1 MTNRETPRPFSWIAQ
16 RRAASVAVV
25 AALLVYSLAFQ
36 GSRGLYEPDEGRYT
50 AVALQMIRSGDYLVP
65 ALSEGVPH
73 LTKPPLTYWAIAA
86 SVRLLGWNEWGARLP
101 NAIAFAATVL
111 VVYALALRMM
121 PARPWLPALIHATFI
136 FTYGAADVVTTDTLL
151 TLWEALAVLG
161 FVESRC
167 RGQRRFLL
175 LMWGG
180 FGLAFLTKGPPGL
193 LPLAAIIVYVVIAD
207 GLRRVPWPLP
217 HGRRPS
223 VLCGG
228 SCVVRGC
235 RHQPPRPHEILRNER
250 VRMPHHDRHS
260 SSPPRMVRGVRG
272 VRAGAGSGDTAWTV
286 PLFRSAGL
294 SLRALFSRSGIRP
307 AQHDGW
313 DAFLLLWILLP
324 LAVFFLSRSRMLLYV
339 LPLFVPMSL
348 MAAGSVRL
356 DFTRKGRACLVLGWI
371 LVLVSMK
378 YAVAACPSPRDSR
391 EMARAIMSAVHHT
404 PRKIVFVGDR
414 PYWGLSLYLQG
425 EIGRA
430 EIGPDPTGP
439 YRSLSSELLERRSG
453 LVLVCEMPSED
464 AVMNECRR
472 LGFDAR
478 RMGSYREWVFL
489 VTADEAPPGD
499 PAK

>member
-207 GLRRVPWPLP
+207 GLRRVPWLF
-217 HGRRPS
+217 HTGG
-223 VLCGG
+223 VLLFCAVGLAWYG
-228 SCVVRGC
+228 VVAINHPGLMRYFVMNEFVC
-235 RHQPPRPHEILRNER
+235 RITTGIH
-250 VRMPHHDRHS
+250 

-272 VRAGAGSGDTAWTV
+272 VRAGAGSGDTA
-286 PLFRSAGL
+286 LD
-294 SLRALFSRSGIRP
+294 RP
-307 AQHDGW
+307 PFQVRR
-313 DAFLLLWILLP
+313 P
-324 LAVFFLSRSRMLLYV
+324 V
-339 LPLFVPMSL
+339 
-348 MAAGSVRL
+348 AAGPVFPQRHQA
-356 DFTRKGRACLVLGWI
+356 G
-371 LVLVSMK
+371 
-378 YAVAACPSPRDSR
+378 
-391 EMARAIMSAVHHT
+391 SA
-404 PRKIVFVGDR
+404 
-414 PYWGLSLYLQG
+414 
-425 EIGRA
+425 
-430 EIGPDPTGP
+430 
-439 YRSLSSELLERRSG
+439 
-453 LVLVCEMPSED
+453 
-464 AVMNECRR
+464 
-472 LGFDAR
+472 
-478 RMGSYREWVFL
+478 
-489 VTADEAPPGD
+489 
-499 PAK
+499 